1 MHHIFK
7 CVAAGLLAAAFL
19 AAPADA
25 LDISLLSAPVNM
37 ATSAG
42 QASSVPSVLRS
53 PSDFSSESLTRSG
66 SDSEGSDLNPQAVVQ
81 TRVARDPAD
90 LCSASLAHLAS
101 GEGALIATLFSLKEM
116 PKTLEDVTVV
126 GSWSE
131 WTEHVKLLNKGV
143 GRFEGLLDLPAG
155 DHQFKFILDDEWTCS
170 EQWPVALA
178 HDGMLNNVVSVV
190 APAPALREAASA
202 YVGSSKNLKDLKEAA
217 TAGELASPNGGV
229 LGSLVS
235 VILFPFRAVLFV
247 VLAPFNLANAIFAFL
262 FRRDRNHS
270 PKEEG
275 DRNHSPKEEG
285 DRNHSPVQL
294 EVQQEF
300 VPQPDEDTL

>member
-42 QASSVPSVLRS
+42 QASSVPGVLRS
-53 PSDFSSESLTRSG
+53 PSDFSSESLTGSG

-90 LCSASLAHLAS
+90 LGSASLAHLAS
-101 GEGALIATLFSLKEM
+101 AEGALIATLFSLKEM

-131 WTEHVKLLNKGV
+131 WTEHVKLLNKGA

-170 EQWPVALA
+170 AQWPVALA
-178 HDGMLNNVVSVV
+178 HDGMLNNVISVA
-190 APAPALREAASA
+190 APAPALREAA
-202 YVGSSKNLKDLKEAA
+202 
-217 TAGELASPNGGV
+217 TASPNGGV
-229 LGSLVS
+229 LGSLVF
-235 VILFPFRAVLFV
+235 VMLFPFRAVLFV
-247 VLAPFNLANAIFAFL
+247 ALAPFNLAKAIFAFL
-262 FRRDRNHS
+262 FRRDR
-270 PKEEG
+270 P
-275 DRNHSPKEEG
+275 
-285 DRNHSPVQL
+285 
-294 EVQQEF
+294 
-300 VPQPDEDTL
+300 